1 MYNDVLL
8 PLIKKR
14 VAAFD
19 GERGCVFPGHHRE
32 IGLIELTVD
41 GAESA
46 NECDVVRTDA
56 GHWQWRMT
64 RRSSS
69 VVADSSTRSAQRRRR

>member
-41 GAESA
+41 GAESTMQ
-46 NECDVVRTDA
+46 CHVVRTDA
-56 GHWQWRMT
+56 GHWRMT